1 MRRTVALILIVIFA
15 LGMLSGCKA
24 GENKVKYASDYPL
37 SVDEKITN
45 VNGKWSVKKC
55 AKDGI
60 TYLSVSRYKYD
71 KDPLD
76 YVSIWVYDSAE
87 DAKKVY
93 DKEYNI
99 YKTVGAKD
107 VWDEG
112 DGWFTGGNLEVS
124 FGYKYTY
131 VYCIKDNVL
140 LSAVTGETED
150 PGGFIPQVPMTP
162 IDKSIDRSTLKPYV
176 IENANTIKNT
186 VMKDVLGYK

>member
-24 GENKVKYASDYPL
+24 DENKVKYASDYPL

-45 VNGKWSVKKC
+45 VNGKWAVRKC

-76 YVSIWVYDSAE
+76 YVNIWVYDTAE
-87 DAKKVY
+87 DARKEY
-93 DKEYNI
+93 DKQ
-99 YKTVGAKD
+99 YKFYKNNGAKD

-112 DGWFTGGNLEVS
+112 KNWFTGGNLEIS

-150 PGGFIPQVPMTP
+150 PGGFIPQVPITP